1 MAFFKFRKDGD
12 EHTSPPPAPE
22 SVEAMRKR
30 AKHRLIGAAVLVA
43 VGVVGFPLLFDNQ
56 PRPIPV
62 DLPINIPDKN
72 TVKPLGN
79 LPVANAAAGSKI
91 IDETAAPEASAPA
104 TPASSV
110 APQVAKPAVVT
121 KPAASMPAPA
131 ASRTAVGTLG
141 NAPAAAPAKPAA
153 KPVEKPA
160 EKPVEK
166 AKPEVPAKPLSV
178 KPEPAKA
185 DFSKAQSLLE
195 GKESF
200 VASSTPSNTPSST
213 PSSAPAG
220 AVRYVVQV
228 GAFSDV
234 VKAREARIKLESAG
248 LKTYTQVVT
257 PKEGKRIRVRVGPF
271 ENKAEADKAAA
282 KVKKLDL
289 PAAILEL

>member
-12 EHTSPPPAPE
+12 EHTTPSPAPE

-43 VGVVGFPLLFDNQ
+43 AGVIGFPMLFDNQ

-72 TVKPLGN
+72 SVKPLGN
-79 LPVANAAAGSKI
+79 LPVGNAAAGSKI
-91 IDETAAPEASAPA
+91 IDETAAPEAPVS
-104 TPASSV
+104 
-110 APQVAKPAVVT
+110 
-121 KPAASMPAPA
+121 AASTPAPA
-131 ASRTAVGTLG
+131 ATRTAVGTLG
-141 NAPAAAPAKPAA
+141 NASTVVPTKPAA
-153 KPVEKPA
+153 KPIEKPA
-160 EKPVEK
+160 EKAVEK
-166 AKPEVPAKPLSV
+166 TKPESPAKPLPV
-178 KPEPAKA
+178 KIDPAKA
-185 DFSKAQSLLE
+185 DGTKAQSLLE

-200 VASSTPSNTPSST
+200 V
-213 PSSAPAG
+213 PSSAAASAPVG
-220 AVRYVVQV
+220 VVRYVVQV
-228 GAFSDV
+228 GAFSDA
-234 VKAREARIKLESAG
+234 VKAREARLKLESAG

>member
-12 EHTSPPPAPE
+12 EHTTPSPAPE

-79 LPVANAAAGSKI
+79 LPVGNAAAGSKI
-91 IDETAAPEASAPA
+91 IDETAVPEASAPA
-104 TPASSV
+104 SPAASQ
-110 APQVAKPAVVT
+110 AAKPAATT

-141 NAPAAAPAKPAA
+141 NASAVAPAKPAA
-153 KPVEKPA
+153 KPI
-160 EKPVEK
+160 EKPVEN
-166 AKPEVPAKPLSV
+166 AKPDVSAKPLPV
-178 KPEPAKA
+178 KPDPAKT
-185 DFSKAQSLLE
+185 DGTKAQSLLE

-200 VASSTPSNTPSST
+200 VPSNA

-220 AVRYVVQV
+220 VVRYVVQV

-234 VKAREARIKLESAG
+234 VKAREARVKLESAG
-248 LKTYTQVVT
+248 LKTYTQVVN

-282 KVKKLDL
+282 KIKKLDL

>member
-1 MAFFKFRKDGD
+1 MAFFKSRKNGD
-12 EHTSPPPAPE
+12 EHTTPSPAPE

-62 DLPINIPDKN
+62 DLPITIPDKN

-79 LPVANAAAGSKI
+79 VPVGSAAVVSKI
-91 IDETAAPEASAPA
+91 IEETAIPEASESA
-104 TPASSV
+104 ASLGSQ
-110 APQVAKPAVVT
+110 AAKPAAIV
-121 KPAASMPAPA
+121 KPVATSPAPA
-131 ASRTAVGTLG
+131 ASRTAVGTLS
-141 NAPAAAPAKPAA
+141 NAPSVAVKPAA
-153 KPVEKPA
+153 KPPEKPV

-166 AKPEVPAKPLSV
+166 AKPEVPAKPLSA
-178 KPEPAKA
+178 KPDATKG
-185 DFSKAQSLLE
+185 DGSKAQSLLE

-200 VASSTPSNTPSST
+200 VASSPASNTPSTT

-257 PKEGKRIRVRVGPF
+257 PKEGKRIRVRIGPF
-271 ENKAEADKAAA
+271 ESKAEADKAAA

>member
-12 EHTSPPPAPE
+12 EHTTPAPAPE

-43 VGVVGFPLLFDNQ
+43 LGVVGFPLLFDNQ

-79 LPVANAAAGSKI
+79 LPVGNAAKGSKI
-91 IDETAAPEASAPA
+91 IDEAAAPEVSAA
-104 TPASSV
+104 ASSA
-110 APQVAKPAVVT
+110 APQLVKPVAVAKPA
-121 KPAASMPAPA
+121 ASSPAPA
-131 ASRTAVGTLG
+131 ASRTAVGMLG
-141 NAPAAAPAKPAA
+141 NASSAATPTKPAA
-153 KPVEKPA
+153 KPIEKPA
-160 EKPVEK
+160 DKPVEK
-166 AKPEVPAKPLSV
+166 V
-178 KPEPAKA
+178 KLEPVKA
-185 DFSKAQSLLE
+185 DSSKAQSLLE

-200 VASSTPSNTPSST
+200 LPSSAPSSI

-220 AVRYVVQV
+220 VVRYVVQV

-234 VKAREARIKLESAG
+234 IKAREARIKLESAG

>member
-12 EHTSPPPAPE
+12 EHTTPSPAPE

-30 AKHRLIGAAVLVA
+30 ARHRLIGAAVLVA
-43 VGVVGFPLLFDNQ
+43 VGVIGFPMLFDNQ

-79 LPVANAAAGSKI
+79 LPVGNAAPASGSKI
-91 IDETAAPEASAPA
+91 IDETAAPEAPAPVAPA
-104 TPASSV
+104 ASQ
-110 APQVAKPAVVT
+110 AAKPAIA
-121 KPAASMPAPA
+121 KPAASSPVPA
-131 ASRTAVGTLG
+131 ASRAAAGTLG
-141 NAPAAAPAKPAA
+141 NASAEVPV
-153 KPVEKPA
+153 KPVVKPI

-166 AKPEVPAKPLSV
+166 SKPD
-178 KPEPAKA
+178 PAKA
-185 DFSKAQSLLE
+185 DGTKAQSLLE

-200 VASSTPSNTPSST
+200 VPSNT

-220 AVRYVVQV
+220 VVRFVVQV

-234 VKAREARIKLESAG
+234 VKAREARVKLESAG
-248 LKTYTQVVT
+248 LKTYTQVVN

-282 KVKKLDL
+282 KIKKLDL

>member
-12 EHTSPPPAPE
+12 EHTTPSPAPE

-30 AKHRLIGAAVLVA
+30 AKYRLIGAAVLVA

-62 DLPINIPDKN
+62 DLPITIPDKN

-79 LPVANAAAGSKI
+79 LPVGDAATGCKI
-91 IDETAAPEASAPA
+91 IDETAVPEASAPA
-104 TPASSV
+104 ISAPSV
-110 APQVAKPAVVT
+110 APLAAKPEMAT
-121 KPAASMPAPA
+121 KPAAPTPAPA

-141 NAPAAAPAKPAA
+141 NTPVVAPAKPA
-153 KPVEKPA
+153 PKPA
-160 EKPVEK
+160 EKPVER
-166 AKPEVPAKPLSV
+166 AKPEVPAKPLPA
-178 KPEPAKA
+178 KPDTAKA
-185 DFSKAQSLLE
+185 DGSKAQSLLE

-200 VASSTPSNTPSST
+200 VPSSAPSSST

-234 VKAREARIKLESAG
+234 IKAREARIKLESAG

-271 ENKAEADKAAA
+271 ESKAEADKAAA

>member
-12 EHTSPPPAPE
+12 EHTTPSPAPE

-56 PRPIPV
+56 PRPISV

-72 TVKPLGN
+72 AVKPLGN
-79 LPVANAAAGSKI
+79 LPVGNATTGSKI
-91 IDETAAPEASAPA
+91 IDETATPEVTAP
-104 TPASSV
+104 
-110 APQVAKPAVVT
+110 VT
-121 KPAASMPAPA
+121 PAASQAAKPTVSVPSMPTVA

-141 NAPAAAPAKPAA
+141 NASAVVPAKPAS
-153 KPVEKPA
+153 KPAEKPA
-160 EKPVEK
+160 EKPTEKPIEK
-166 AKPEVPAKPLSV
+166 AKSEISAKPLPV
-178 KPEPAKA
+178 KPEPPKA
-185 DFSKAQSLLE
+185 DGSKAQSLLE

-200 VASSTPSNTPSST
+200 VPNSA

-220 AVRYVVQV
+220 VVRYVVQV

>member
-12 EHTSPPPAPE
+12 EHTNPPPAPE

-43 VGVVGFPLLFDNQ
+43 IGVVGFPLLFDNQ

-62 DLPINIPDKN
+62 DLPISIPDKN

-79 LPVANAAAGSKI
+79 LPVGNAGAGSKI
-91 IDETAAPEASAPA
+91 IDETAAPEA
-104 TPASSV
+104 
-110 APQVAKPAVVT
+110 
-121 KPAASMPAPA
+121 PAASAASTPAPA
-131 ASRTAVGTLG
+131 ASRTAAGTLG
-141 NAPAAAPAKPAA
+141 NSTPVVPAKPVA
-153 KPVEKPA
+153 KPAEKPA

-166 AKPEVPAKPLSV
+166 AKPEVLAKPLPV
-178 KPEPAKA
+178 KPDAAKA
-185 DFSKAQSLLE
+185 DGSKAQSLLE

-200 VASSTPSNTPSST
+200 VPSSASSNSA

>member
-12 EHTSPPPAPE
+12 EHTTPSPAPE
-22 SVEAMRKR
+22 TVEAMRKR

-62 DLPINIPDKN
+62 DLPITIPDKS

-79 LPVANAAAGSKI
+79 LPVGNAATGSKI
-91 IDETAAPEASAPA
+91 IDETAVPETPAATVSAAPQLTKPA
-104 TPASSV
+104 TI
-110 APQVAKPAVVT
+110 AKPAV
-121 KPAASMPAPA
+121 SIPAPA
-131 ASRTAVGTLG
+131 ASRSAVGTLG
-141 NAPAAAPAKPAA
+141 NAPAGVPAKPAV
-153 KPVEKPA
+153 KLA

-166 AKPEVPAKPLSV
+166 STEKPIEKARSELPV
-178 KPEPAKA
+178 KTDSAKA
-185 DFSKAQSLLE
+185 DGSKAQSLLE

-200 VASSTPSNTPSST
+200 V
-213 PSSAPAG
+213 PSSAPSSIPTSPPTSAPAG
-220 AVRYVVQV
+220 TVRYVVQV
-228 GAFSDV
+228 GAFSDG

-282 KVKKLDL
+282 KIKKLEL

>member
-12 EHTSPPPAPE
+12 EHTTPSPAPE

-43 VGVVGFPLLFDNQ
+43 MGVVGFPLLFDNQ

-79 LPVANAAAGSKI
+79 LPVGNVAAGSKI
-91 IDETAAPEASAPA
+91 IDETAAPEAS
-104 TPASSV
+104 TSASS
-110 APQVAKPAVVT
+110 AASPAAKPATVST
-121 KPAASMPAPA
+121 PAAA

-141 NAPAAAPAKPAA
+141 NAPAVVPAKPAVKPTE

-160 EKPVEK
+160 EKTK
-166 AKPEVPAKPLSV
+166 SEVPAKPLPV
-178 KPEPAKA
+178 KPNPAKA
-185 DFSKAQSLLE
+185 DGTKAQSLLE

-200 VASSTPSNTPSST
+200 VPSSAPSSP

-220 AVRYVVQV
+220 VVRYVVQV

>member
-12 EHTSPPPAPE
+12 ERTSPSPAPE
-22 SVEAMRKR
+22 SVDAMRKR

-43 VGVVGFPLLFDNQ
+43 LGVIGFPLLFDNQ

-62 DLPINIPDKN
+62 DLPIDIPDKN

-79 LPVANAAAGSKI
+79 LPVGNAAAVSEI
-91 IDETAAPEASAPA
+91 IDEAAPPEASAP
-104 TPASSV
+104 V
-110 APQVAKPAVVT
+110 APAASQTAKPVAVAKPA
-121 KPAASMPAPA
+121 ALMPAPA
-131 ASRTAVGTLG
+131 ASRIAVGTLG
-141 NAPAAAPAKPAA
+141 NASPVAPSKPI
-153 KPVEKPA
+153 EKP
-160 EKPVEK
+160 
-166 AKPEVPAKPLSV
+166 KPELPKTD
-178 KPEPAKA
+178 PAKA
-185 DFSKAQSLLE
+185 DGTKAQSLLE

-200 VASSTPSNTPSST
+200 VPSTAPA
-213 PSSAPAG
+213 SAPVG
-220 AVRYVVQV
+220 VVRYVVQV

-271 ENKAEADKAAA
+271 ESKAEADKAAA
-282 KVKKLDL
+282 KVKILDL

>member
-12 EHTSPPPAPE
+12 EHTTPSPAPE

-79 LPVANAAAGSKI
+79 LPVGDAATGSKI
-91 IDETAAPEASAPA
+91 IDETALPEASAPA
-104 TPASSV
+104 NSASSAVSQATKPV
-110 APQVAKPAVVT
+110 AAI
-121 KPAASMPAPA
+121 KPAATTPAGA
-131 ASRTAVGTLG
+131 ASRSAAGTLG
-141 NAPAAAPAKPAA
+141 NAPVVVPAKPAPKPA
-153 KPVEKPA
+153 EKPV

-166 AKPEVPAKPLSV
+166 AKPE
-178 KPEPAKA
+178 PAKA
-185 DFSKAQSLLE
+185 DGSKAQSLLE

-200 VASSTPSNTPSST
+200 VPSST
-213 PSSAPAG
+213 PSSSPASAPAG

-234 VKAREARIKLESAG
+234 IKAREARIKLETAG

-271 ENKAEADKAAA
+271 ESKVEADKAAA
-282 KVKKLDL
+282 KVKKLEL